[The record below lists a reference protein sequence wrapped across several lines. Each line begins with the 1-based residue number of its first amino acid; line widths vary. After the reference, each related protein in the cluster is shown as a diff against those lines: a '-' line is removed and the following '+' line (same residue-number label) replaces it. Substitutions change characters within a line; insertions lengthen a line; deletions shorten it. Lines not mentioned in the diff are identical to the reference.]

1 MAKSAGRFVRGLQTL
16 AAGLFGL
23 AVLVGVPLMLWRF
36 IGNPLDLLP
45 QSWDEARRMVDQ
57 RNVTADVML
66 AVLACVM
73 WVLWFQFLWATL
85 WELLVVGPKAGRG
98 EVAREAPGVPRFIRS
113 IVSAVA
119 SGLLSASVVASASS
133 AGSLLPDL
141 VASAPVLA
149 SELVQGDIV
158 DHDASPAGAMTMQF
172 YRITDHDR
180 MWDLAGQNDA
190 VLQRILEMNA
200 DQVKSPIDF
209 RPGMTIR
216 VPASLN
222 LPDAVSDEA
231 ELDPGAVAGD
241 ASDGAEGNVV
251 YEVVEGDNLWNISK
265 IRLAEEAD
273 GERPSNQEI
282 LEEVTDVVER
292 NPDVIEDPDLIY
304 PGELLTLR
312 SVEDSVTAG
321 SESEVVAEASADLAE
336 ETGDD
341 TATEDE
347 ATESRPFEA
356 ETGSPTVEPTPIESV
371 PVDSTTIES
380 VPVESTTIQSIPFDA
395 GTGESG
401 AAAATADEPEI
412 NAPAEAPSATPWLL
426 GGAALSSA
434 LLGLYLAG
442 RRQAGGFTVGFSRK
456 PVDDGPETPPLLQ
469 AIARTAD
476 PRFMTWVAR
485 RLDDTLAGHG
495 TSAAFP
501 TAMLVTPG
509 RRLEMQWPNPVVLT
523 APKWGMVDGEG
534 RRWACDYDPDHEPT
548 PSEPPTAPGPMTTAA
563 LPAMLSLG
571 RVIEEGPT
579 DVGSE
584 GVGPLDGTELLVNV
598 EHFGS
603 IAVCGSTGHVF
614 SAIRAMIFE
623 LAAGGQVCRTKV
635 TTVDFEVEGA
645 EILPAIDSARESEA
659 LEMAAAPAD
668 TGSTLQV
675 FVVHATGAQLDR
687 WFELAKPGTGVALIL
702 IGDVRSS
709 RLGSRYVLDDNGT
722 GEFHGL
728 HRRVRVFG
736 LESST
741 ALAIEELFRAPEPS
755 GAPAADSLDSM
766 PVGSL
771 ESSGG

>member
-1 MAKSAGRFVRGLQTL
+1 MARAAGRLLRALRTL

-23 AVLVGVPLMLWRF
+23 AVLVGVPLALWRF

-57 RNVTADVML
+57 RNVTTDVLL

-73 WVLWFQFLWATL
+73 WVLWLQFVWATL
-85 WELLVVGPKAGRG
+85 WELFVIGPRAGRG

-113 IVSAVA
+113 IVSAVT

-149 SELVQGDIV
+149 NELVHGDV
-158 DHDASPAGAMTMQF
+158 ADQDAPLAGTMTMQF
-172 YRITDHDR
+172 YRIADHDR

-222 LPDAVSDEA
+222 LPDAVTDES
-231 ELDPGAVAGD
+231 ELDPSAGIKEGAAGTE
-241 ASDGAEGNVV
+241 SGIV

-265 IRLAEEAD
+265 IRLTEAAD

-304 PGELLTLR
+304 PGELLSLR
-312 SVEDSVTAG
+312 SVEDAADLSDLAPAEDRQP
-321 SESEVVAEASADLAE
+321 SEDQEDSAPGEAEVESTPAEAAE
-336 ETGDD
+336 PAEA
-341 TATEDE
+341 ATIDVE
-347 ATESRPFEA
+347 ESRRPESTMVESTTIESTAA
-356 ETGSPTVEPTPIESV
+356 ESTTVE
-371 PVDSTTIES
+371 STTIES
-380 VPVESTTIQSIPFDA
+380 VPVDPESEP
-395 GTGESG
+395 SG
-401 AAAATADEPEI
+401 STSAAADGSEIEEPAD
-412 NAPAEAPSATPWLL
+412 APSATPWLV

-442 RRQAGGFTVGFSRK
+442 RRQANGFTVGFSRK
-456 PVDDGPETPPLLQ
+456 TVDDEEETPPLLR

-495 TSAAFP
+495 TSTAFP

-509 RRLEMQWPNPVVLT
+509 HRLEMQWPNPVVLT
-523 APKWGMVDGEG
+523 APNWGMIDGEG
-534 RRWACDYDPDHEPT
+534 RRWACEYDPNDHPGT
-548 PSEPPTAPGPMTTAA
+548 SEPPSSPGPTTTAA

-571 RVIEEGPT
+571 RV
-579 DVGSE
+579 
-584 GVGPLDGTELLVNV
+584 LDAEPPENTELLVNV

-603 IAVCGSTGHVF
+603 IAVCGSTGHAF

-623 LAAGGQVCRTKV
+623 LAAGGQVCRTHV

-645 EILPAIDSARESEA
+645 DVLPAIDSAREADA
-659 LEMAAAPAD
+659 LDMAAAPAD
-668 TGSTLQV
+668 TGSTLRV
-675 FVVHATGAQLDR
+675 FVVQATNAQLDR
-687 WFELAKPGTGVALIL
+687 WFELAKPDTGVALIL

-709 RLGSRYVLDDNGT
+709 RLGSRFVLGDDGT

-728 HRRVRVFG
+728 ERRVRVLG
-736 LESST
+736 LEGST
-741 ALAIEELFRAPEPS
+741 ALAIENLFRSPDREP
-755 GAPAADSLDSM
+755 AAADSESVDR
-766 PVGSL
+766 PVESF
-771 ESSGG
+771 EPSSG

>member
-1 MAKSAGRFVRGLQTL
+1 
-16 AAGLFGL
+16 
-23 AVLVGVPLMLWRF
+23 
-36 IGNPLDLLP
+36 
-45 QSWDEARRMVDQ
+45 
-57 RNVTADVML
+57 
-66 AVLACVM
+66 
-73 WVLWFQFLWATL
+73 
-85 WELLVVGPKAGRG
+85 
-98 EVAREAPGVPRFIRS
+98 
-113 IVSAVA
+113 AVA

-149 SELVQGDIV
+149 SELVQGDVV
-158 DHDASPAGAMTMQF
+158 DHDAAVAGAMSMQF

-216 VPASLN
+216 VPVSLN

-231 ELDPGAVAGD
+231 ELDPGAAAGD
-241 ASDGAEGNVV
+241 ASDSADGNTV

-265 IRLAEEAD
+265 IRLAEAAE

-347 ATESRPFEA
+347 ATEDDAIESRPVEA
-356 ETGSPTVEPTPIESV
+356 ETGSPAVEP
-371 PVDSTTIES
+371 TTIES
-380 VPVESTTIQSIPFDA
+380 VPVEPTTIESVPVASTTIQSIPVDSS
-395 GTGESG
+395 TGGASG
-401 AAAATADEPEI
+401 AAAAMADEPEI
-412 NAPAEAPSATPWLL
+412 NAPAEAPSAAPWLL

-434 LLGLYLAG
+434 LLGLYLVG

-456 PVDDGPETPPLLQ
+456 AVDDGPETPPLLQ

-534 RRWACDYDPDHEPT
+534 RRWACDYDPDHEAA

-571 RVIEEGPT
+571 RVIDEGPAV
-579 DVGSE
+579 VGFE
-584 GVGPLDGTELLVNV
+584 GAEPLDGTELLVNV

-614 SAIRAMIFE
+614 SAVRAMIFE
-623 LAAGGQVCRTKV
+623 LAAGAQVCRTQV

-668 TGSTLQV
+668 TGSTLRV
-675 FVVHATGAQLDR
+675 FVVHATFAQLDQ

-728 HRRVRVFG
+728 QRRVRVFG

-741 ALAIEELFRAPEPS
+741 ALAIEELFRAPEPT
-755 GAPAADSLDSM
+755 GEPVADSLRSM
-766 PVGSL
+766 PVGSF
-771 ESSGG
+771 EPSGG

>member
-1 MAKSAGRFVRGLQTL
+1 MVKPTGRLLRASRTL
-16 AAGLFGL
+16 LAGLFGL
-23 AVLVGVPLMLWRF
+23 AVLVGVPLVLWRF
-36 IGNPLDLLP
+36 VGNPLDLLP

-57 RNVTADVML
+57 RNLTTDVL
-66 AVLACVM
+66 VAVLACVM

-85 WELLVVGPKAGRG
+85 WELLVIGPKAGRG

-113 IVSAVA
+113 IVSAVT
-119 SGLLSASVVASASS
+119 SGLLSAGVVASASS

-149 SELVQGDIV
+149 GELVHGDVV
-158 DHDASPAGAMTMQF
+158 DQDAPLTGGMSMHF
-172 YRITDHDR
+172 YRIADHDR

-222 LPDAVSDEA
+222 LPDAVA
-231 ELDPGAVAGD
+231 EESELEPAAAADKVTDDAGAGI
-241 ASDGAEGNVV
+241 V
-251 YEVVEGDNLWNISK
+251 YEVIEGDNLWNISK
-265 IRLAEEAD
+265 NRLAEAAD
-273 GERPSNQEI
+273 GERPSNQEV

-304 PGELLTLR
+304 PGELLSLQ
-312 SVEDSVTAG
+312 SVEDAADTDDIAHGETDVPSHEVGSVA
-321 SESEVVAEASADLAE
+321 AEAQPLAP
-336 ETGDD
+336 DSQ
-341 TATEDE
+341 
-347 ATESRPFEA
+347 ESRPA
-356 ETGSPTVEPTPIESV
+356 EDRPVESITIESV
-371 PVDSTTIES
+371 PVDPDGETSGSTTLADVDKAEE
-380 VPVESTTIQSIPFDA
+380 VPTE
-395 GTGESG
+395 
-401 AAAATADEPEI
+401 
-412 NAPAEAPSATPWLL
+412 EAPSPTPWLV
-426 GGAALSSA
+426 GGAVLSSA

-442 RRQAGGFTVGFSRK
+442 RRKANGYSVGFSRK
-456 PVDDGPETPPLLQ
+456 PADDEEETPPLLR

-495 TSAAFP
+495 TTAAFP

-509 RRLEMQWPNPVVLT
+509 HRLEMQWPNPVVLT
-523 APKWGMVDGEG
+523 APNWGMVDGEG
-534 RRWACDYDPDHEPT
+534 RRWACEYDPNGHPT
-548 PSEPPTAPGPMTTAA
+548 PSEPPSSPGPTTTAA

-571 RVIEEGPT
+571 RV
-579 DVGSE
+579 
-584 GVGPLDGTELLVNV
+584 LDAGYQRTRHDPGTEPPDDTDLLVNV

-614 SAIRAMIFE
+614 STIRAMIFE
-623 LAAGGQVCRTKV
+623 LAAGGQVCRTQV

-645 EILPAIDSARESEA
+645 DVLPAIDSAREADA
-659 LEMAAAPAD
+659 LAMAAAPAD
-668 TGSTLQV
+668 TGSTLRV
-675 FVVHATGAQLDR
+675 FVVQATDAQLDR
-687 WFELAKPGTGVALIL
+687 WFELAKPDTGVALIL

-709 RLGSRYVLDDNGT
+709 RLGSRFVIGDDGT

-728 HRRVRVFG
+728 ERRVRVFG

-741 ALAIEELFRAPEPS
+741 AQAIEELFRSPDRAATAGSDAAQRGVESFEPS
-755 GAPAADSLDSM
+755 G
-766 PVGSL
+766 G
-771 ESSGG
+771 